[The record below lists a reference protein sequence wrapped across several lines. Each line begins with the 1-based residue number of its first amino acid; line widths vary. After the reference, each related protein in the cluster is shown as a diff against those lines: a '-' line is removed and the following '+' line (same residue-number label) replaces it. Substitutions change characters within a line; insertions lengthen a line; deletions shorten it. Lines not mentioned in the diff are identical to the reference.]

1 MNRAEAAMATQ
12 QVTKKRPGKNSNYSN
27 YSNCKKTN
35 ANELDLFMSWG
46 RFHSE
51 PWENVL
57 EETTWNEY
65 QISLWESD
73 VSLHAPRCD
82 NLWQPWCQECFDM
95 SWLHVQKTR
104 RVAATNDCC
113 PLWPPAWL
121 RLSCLSVR
129 VTWAAARSRD
139 IYIYID
145 VWDRG
150 MRRYGS
156 RVKTSHPESYIDG
169 VAIYGTKFLV
179 PLYPNFSF

>member
-82 NLWQPWCQECFDM
+82 NLW
-95 SWLHVQKTR
+95 
-104 RVAATNDCC
+104 
-113 PLWPPAWL
+113 
-121 RLSCLSVR
+121 
-129 VTWAAARSRD
+129 
-139 IYIYID
+139 
-145 VWDRG
+145 
-150 MRRYGS
+150 
-156 RVKTSHPESYIDG
+156 
-169 VAIYGTKFLV
+169 
-179 PLYPNFSF
+179 